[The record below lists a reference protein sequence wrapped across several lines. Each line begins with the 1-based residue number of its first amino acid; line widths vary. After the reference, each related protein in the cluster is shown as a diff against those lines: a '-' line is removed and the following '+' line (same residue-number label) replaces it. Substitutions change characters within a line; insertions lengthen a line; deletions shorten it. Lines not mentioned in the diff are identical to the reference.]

1 MWEWIR
7 NRHVLNTSV
16 ILQARDHCQKVA
28 KNIANPG
35 ARANLPN
42 GHSHAEAVRLGAW
55 AFHQHVICID
65 MIQLLSNLLFLYVF
79 VFQTKSRAKIIPGA
93 LAQTGLCNHPSTCRR
108 CIRHLNGWIGDVS
121 AENFGGMKRVE
132 GYPISSE
139 DCQVP
144 HVYSWL
150 LFPRVSHTIW
160 FYLCIYLILFVY
172 RYIYW
177 TGLFLCFFVSLFVS
191 WLLCFLVW
199 LFFVHVHNALHG
211 IISSRLHGRDWNP
224 DTFHSNSFKLT
235 EGWDEM
241 NKLICSIL
249 VHSLIGSVPFCS
261 LNQGSGFG
269 ELALQDDAPRAATII
284 TCVGVPQDERGGE
297 RWVFGAKAGGERRCW
312 VEVFVKSKKH
322 VIWGL
327 SWIKLTTPYQGI
339 WHWVFVLSFMSKIIR
354 KWLLFLAFHWRKLDS
369 EPGKQSLS
377 IVWNLKSLTKFGGS
391 NFLRHLVM

>member
-160 FYLCIYLILFVY
+160 FYLCIYLIDSICIS
-172 RYIYW
+172 IYLLDW
-177 TGLFLCFFVSLFVS
+177 IVFMFLCFFV
-191 WLLCFLVW
+191 CFLASVFPCLVVFRTRPQCFTW
-199 LFFVHVHNALHG
+199 DH
-211 IISSRLHGRDWNP
+211 IIRSSWKGLEPWYIPFQFIQTHRGMR
-224 DTFHSNSFKLT
+224 
-235 EGWDEM
+235 WDEY
-241 NKLICSIL
+241 
-249 VHSLIGSVPFCS
+249 VPFWFIRS
-261 LNQGSGFG
+261 L
-269 ELALQDDAPRAATII
+269 LRPLLQ
-284 TCVGVPQDERGGE
+284 
-297 RWVFGAKAGGERRCW
+297 
-312 VEVFVKSKKH
+312 S
-322 VIWGL
+322 
-327 SWIKLTTPYQGI
+327 
-339 WHWVFVLSFMSKIIR
+339 
-354 KWLLFLAFHWRKLDS
+354 
-369 EPGKQSLS
+369 
-377 IVWNLKSLTKFGGS
+377 
-391 NFLRHLVM
+391 